1 MKTGVSQKTLKAM
14 IHNALRLRAVDVE
27 VIEHALL
34 RRPRVVLYVPLSH
47 ACCMC
52 RCHTRRSLREKKK
65 GER

>member
-34 RRPRVVLYVPLSH
+34 RRPRVVLLMAAGAVL
-47 ACCMC
+47 
-52 RCHTRRSLREKKK
+52 EKTKTDD
-65 GER
+65 EQL